1 MVTTD
6 ALKLLYK
13 KLGGSADV
21 DNITA
26 ISDMVDLIE
35 DVAGEGGGG
44 ASGLVVTVSADTT
57 TVPTTFTLDK
67 NYTEISAAINS
78 GISPVFVKEV
88 NEEGFTGITKLMLMS
103 TGEIENMF
111 MVVLLEPYGITETFE
126 LLVRNITF
134 MSDSATGV
142 LTSVSE

>member
-1 MVTTD
+1 MKSLNKDFLPVYTKD
-6 ALKLLYK
+6 QVDELIA
-13 KLGGSADV
+13 GG
-21 DNITA
+21 
-26 ISDMVDLIE
+26 
-35 DVAGEGGGG
+35 GGGG
-44 ASGLVVTVSADTT
+44 ASGLLVTISADTT

>member
-1 MVTTD
+1 MKSLNKDFLPVYTKD
-6 ALKLLYK
+6 Q
-13 KLGGSADV
+13 V
-21 DNITA
+21 DE
-26 ISDMVDLIE
+26 LI
-35 DVAGEGGGG
+35 AGGGG
-44 ASGLVVTVSADTT
+44 ASGLVVNVSADTT

-88 NEEGFTGITKLMLMS
+88 NEDGFTGITKLMLMS
-103 TGEIENMF
+103 TGEGENMF
-111 MVVLLEPYGITETFE
+111 IVVLIEPYGITETFE